1 MDFGALPPEV
11 NSARMYLGP
20 GAATL
25 LAASAGWDGLAAE
38 LHTAAAGYQSVI
50 TGLTDESWMGPSS
63 MSMVAAVMPY
73 LMWMRATASQC
84 EQAASQATAA
94 AGAYETAFAMT
105 VPPPMITANRV
116 RLMTL
121 IATNIFGQNTPA
133 IMATEAEYSEMWA
146 QDATAMY
153 GYAANSASATALSRF
168 TPAPQTTNQTG
179 AANQAGALTQGAA
192 SQSGSSSQSAS
203 QAMSSVPQTLQELST
218 PGSSAAVDTAADL
231 GSSGAS
237 TPISALSGLTDVSG
251 KSAANGANFSMGT
264 ASGLAT
270 GAASA
275 FGSGNIYDALGLGSD
290 VIGLGSDM
298 AGLGADGGGLGA
310 DGGGIGMDV
319 YGLQLDLEGAG
330 SIVGAEGHGALPGL
344 GGLGDM
350 NGLGGLG
357 LGHPLGMD
365 GGAAAGIGQADALG
379 TLSVPQSWSDALGVV
394 TPAPVADANVMPGGW
409 GAPPS
414 PTAGHGISKLPLGG
428 MVGRESDGAVQRIG
442 FRASMIPR
450 SPVAG

>member
-11 NSARMYLGP
+11 NSRRMYSGP
-20 GAATL
+20 GPATL
-25 LAASAGWDGLAAE
+25 HAASASWDGLAAE
-38 LHTAAAGYQSVI
+38 LHAAASGYQSVVS
-50 TGLTDESWMGPSS
+50 GLTDDAWTGPSS

-73 LMWMRATASQC
+73 LTWMRLTATRC
-84 EQAASQATAA
+84 EDAATKATAA
-94 AGAYETAFAMT
+94 AGAYEMAFAMT
-105 VPPPMITANRV
+105 VPPPMVTANRV
-116 RLMTL
+116 RLRTL

-153 GYAANSASATALSRF
+153 GYAANSASASALSRF
-168 TPAPQTTNQTG
+168 KSPPQTTNPTG
-179 AANQAGALTQGAA
+179 AANQATQSAA
-192 SQSGSSSQSAS
+192 GSGSQTTT
-203 QAMSSVPQTLQELST
+203 QLTSSVPEALKELST
-218 PGSSAAVDTAADL
+218 PGESTAMGTAAGL

-237 TPISALSGLTDVSG
+237 TPLSALSNLTDASSSG
-251 KSAANGANFSMGT
+251 AVKSASVGT
-264 ASGLAT
+264 GSATGLLT
-270 GAASA
+270 GAASG

-330 SIVGAEGHGALPGL
+330 SIVGAEGSGHLPGL

-350 NGLGGLG
+350 DGLGSLG
-357 LGHPLGMD
+357 LGHPLGVD

-379 TLSVPQSWSDALGVV
+379 TLSVPPSWTDALGVV
-394 TPAPVADANVMPGGW
+394 TPTPVADANVMPGGW
-409 GAPPS
+409 GAMP
-414 PTAGHGISKLPLGG
+414 GHGMSKLPLGG
-428 MVGRESDGAVQRIG
+428 MVGRESDGAAQRIG

-450 SPVAG
+450 SPAAG